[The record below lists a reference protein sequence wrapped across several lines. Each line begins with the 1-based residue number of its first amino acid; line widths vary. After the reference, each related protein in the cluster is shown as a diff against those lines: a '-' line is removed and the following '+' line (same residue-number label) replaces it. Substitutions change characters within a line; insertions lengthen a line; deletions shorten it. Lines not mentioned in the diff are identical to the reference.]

1 MGYGDHQINDLQQT
15 INAAKCD
22 VVVSGTPIDLNRVLK
37 ANKPIIRVRYELQV
51 LGQPSLEEILKKF

>member
-1 MGYGDHQINDLQQT
+1 VKDLQDT

-37 ANKPIIRVRYELQV
+37 ANKPIIRVRYDLQV
-51 LGQPSLEEILKKF
+51 LGEPTLEEIIKGLKI

>member
-1 MGYGDHQINDLQQT
+1 LQDT

-37 ANKPIIRVRYELQV
+37 ANKPIIRVWYELQV
-51 LGQPSLEEILKKF
+51 LKGETPLETVLKPFLS